1 MTALRQAITIAALT
15 AASIL
20 GIAAAHELTVGRDAA
35 LAADVAAAKSD
46 WPEAIARARAAA
58 EAVVPGSP
66 WPERGLRKLASIGHD
81 AEARGDDPTAL
92 LAYGAM
98 RTATLETRAVGRLTS
113 RWRLTADEG
122 LARVA
127 ASSKDA
133 SVPRVS
139 TDSMLAALKDDAAPA
154 TGWLA
159 VLAAS
164 AIAMTAG
171 LARLAIAGSEGRGA
185 RVAQGAA
192 AAGFVGYAIVM
203 IMNAR

>member
-1 MTALRQAITIAALT
+1 VTASRQAITIAALT
-15 AASIL
+15 AASIIA
-20 GIAAAHELTVGRDAA
+20 IAAARELTIGRDA
-35 LAADVAAAKSD
+35 LAMADAAAAKSD
-46 WPEAIARARAAA
+46 WPEAIGRARGAA
-58 EAVVPGSP
+58 EALVPGSP

-81 AEARGDDPTAL
+81 AEARGDDATAL

-98 RTATLETRAVGRLTS
+98 RTATLETRTVGSSNS
-113 RWRLTADEG
+113 RWRSAADEG

-133 SVPRVS
+133 AVPRVS
-139 TDSMLAALKDDAAPA
+139 TEAMLAALKDDAAPA

-159 VLAAS
+159 ILAAS
-164 AIAMTAG
+164 AVAMITG
-171 LARLAIAGSEGRGA
+171 LARLAIAGADGRGA